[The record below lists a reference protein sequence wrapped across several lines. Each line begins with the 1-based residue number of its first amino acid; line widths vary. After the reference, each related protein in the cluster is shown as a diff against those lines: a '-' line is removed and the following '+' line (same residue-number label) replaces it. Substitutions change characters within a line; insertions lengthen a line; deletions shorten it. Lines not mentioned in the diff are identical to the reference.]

1 MIKKD
6 DDDDFKGILL
16 GGAHGVPPGTLVI
29 FEMENPMDK
38 KWKFLTFDFLDHS
51 HLIFNPSQGNFQKGQ
66 NLDI

>member
-6 DDDDFKGILL
+6 DDDDFQGILL

-38 KWKFLTFDFLDHS
+38 K
-51 HLIFNPSQGNFQKGQ
+51 
-66 NLDI
+66 